1 VPQTLLG
8 SGRIRTIDADRSQ
21 PVTEAPLI
29 GVRVLEVGNYMA
41 GPFAG
46 MQLADLGA
54 DVIKVETPQGGDIVR
69 QAAPFEKGES
79 ATFIRVNRNK
89 RSVALD
95 LKHPRGKELF
105 KRLAS
110 SADIVIENLRP
121 GAMSKLGLDYPH
133 LSELNPRVV
142 YVAASGWGQDGP
154 LSQLA
159 GLDIMA
165 QARSGLMSITGE
177 PDGDP
182 VKVGV
187 PIADL
192 VCALYVALAAVSALA
207 ARDRTGR
214 GQMVDVSL
222 FESAMSLA
230 VWEAAK
236 YFGNNGEI
244 PVRLGSAHQTSAP
257 YQAIHGEDGWFTV
270 GATSPKNWQGFCRAF
285 GLEQLELDPRYTDV
299 NVRFQNRKALIAEV
313 ERVTVT
319 KPVNYWIERLEREG
333 VPCAPIQDFGQSFN
347 DPHLLARGYFWDAP
361 HPTVGSVR
369 ELGSPMRFSDT
380 KVRRRKAGPLLGEDT
395 RAVLLELGCQ
405 DREIEEL
412 LQAGVVAEPKRVAR
426 T

>member
-1 VPQTLLG
+1 MT
-8 SGRIRTIDADRSQ
+8 TDRSQ
-21 PVTEAPLI
+21 PLTQAPL
-29 GVRVLEVGNYMA
+29 GDVRVLEVGNYMA

-54 DVIKVETPQGGDIVR
+54 DVIKIETPEGGDIVR
-69 QAAPFEKGES
+69 QTAPFQKGES
-79 ATFIRVNRNK
+79 ATFVRVNRNK

-95 LKHPRGKELF
+95 LKDARGKDLF
-105 KRLAS
+105 RRLAGT
-110 SADIVIENLRP
+110 ADVVIENLRP
-121 GAMSKLGLDYPH
+121 GAMAKLGLDYAR
-133 LSELNPRVV
+133 LRELNPRLV

-177 PDGDP
+177 PDGGP

-207 ARDRTGR
+207 ARDRTGQ

-257 YQAIHGEDGWFTV
+257 YQAIRGQDGWFTV
-270 GATSPKNWQGFCRAF
+270 GATSPKNWQGFCLAL
-285 GLEQLELDPRYTDV
+285 GLERIEDDLRYTDV
-299 NVRFQNRKALIAEV
+299 NARFRNRKSLIAEV

-319 KPVNYWIERLEREG
+319 KPVSHWIGRLEREG

-347 DPHLLARGYFWDAP
+347 DPHLLARSFFWDAP

-369 ELGSPMRFSDT
+369 ELGSPMRFSAT

-395 RAVLLELGCQ
+395 RAVLHELGCQ
-405 DREIEEL
+405 DPEIEEL
-412 LQAGVVAEPKRVAR
+412 LRAGVVAEPQRAAKA
-426 T
+426 

>member
-412 LQAGVVAEPKRVAR
+412 LQAGVVAEPKRAAR